1 MGRWIEKHSRG
12 LGCLILLAVTLAAL
26 MRPVSFREFAHSDQ
40 ATEFYITAFAGDLRR
55 TLEDR
60 PTRAEIAPLL
70 ANLET
75 GTVHFYGRQRN
86 IYWAENQ
93 QVYNLWF
100 NHVEGDQGVLDAE
113 FSLRSD
119 GMLYTPL
126 YVGEWSLGYAC
137 YQLKGCDLAGAVE
150 QMNAMLD
157 LPSA

>member
-12 LGCLILLAVTLAAL
+12 LGCLVLLAVTLAVL
-26 MRPVSFREFAHSDQ
+26 LRPVPFREFAHSDR

-86 IYWAENQ
+86 ISWSGDQ
-93 QVYNLWF
+93 QVYSFWLNPC
-100 NHVEGDQGVLDAE
+100 G
-113 FSLRSD
+113 
-119 GMLYTPL
+119 
-126 YVGEWSLGYAC
+126 
-137 YQLKGCDLAGAVE
+137 
-150 QMNAMLD
+150 
-157 LPSA
+157 